1 MTVAM
6 RPRVHKSIQ
15 AVLILLWIFAGP
27 ATVEAMVVEEDC
39 QSTPEFPRLSD
50 SDLEAIN
57 DGVQWLF
64 GMLKSRSPDPV
75 ALVEPIAL
83 VNGETY
89 FSLDGSQLEKCYE
102 YVRGTPVSRLRGFT
116 RRMSENG
123 NIHAIYVNADYL
135 GHPDDEDALH
145 KRNEVIHT
153 TIHEAIHLNSFNQKG
168 FWGGETDA
176 EWTFPSN
183 EHPDRYFLLL
193 DEGTTEMFA
202 RMVLYHVMEKNGIG
216 TVIVDRD
223 PDNDDWLPIP
233 IYEYPKNLACAFLW
247 NKEIGIQMWANAY
260 FLGEWKEA
268 ASGLRMATEGSWTH
282 IRQLGVNSGDYQKN
296 DSSYLK
302 VKQLREKYGKL
313 DPWFFPQIEDIS
325 IFYSLPE
332 YSRRYDRALTIE
344 KLF

>member
-1 MTVAM
+1 MTSAT
-6 RPRVHKSIQ
+6 RSWVHKSIR
-15 AVLILLWIFAGP
+15 AVLIFLWIFAGP
-27 ATVEAMVVEEDC
+27 ATVGAMVVEEDC
-39 QSTPEFPRLSD
+39 QSTSEVPGLSD
-50 SDLEAIN
+50 ADLEAIN

-64 GMLKSRSPDPV
+64 DMLKNRSPDPV
-75 ALVEPIAL
+75 KLGEPITL
-83 VNGETY
+83 VNGATY
-89 FSLDGSQLEKCYE
+89 FSLEGSQLAKCYE
-102 YVRGTPVSRLRGFT
+102 YLRGTPVSGLRGFT

-135 GHPDDEDALH
+135 GTPDEEDAPR
-145 KRNEVIHT
+145 KRYEVVHT
-153 TIHEAIHLNSFNQKG
+153 AIHEAIHLNSFNQKG
-168 FWGGETDA
+168 FRGGESDP

-233 IYEYPKNLACAFLW
+233 IYEYPKNLACAFMG
-247 NKEIGIQMWANAY
+247 NNDIGIRIWANAY
-260 FLGEWKEA
+260 FLGEWREA
-268 ASGLRMATEGSWTH
+268 ADGLRSATEGSWTH

-296 DSSYLK
+296 ESSYLK

-313 DPWFFPQIEDIS
+313 DPWFFPQIEDVS